1 MKRLRITVDGTPYDV
16 TVEEIETA
24 PDRRQL
30 PGLQCFLS
38 SSHTWPLLLWRG

>member
-24 PDRRQL
+24 PAPAAAAPRAASAAPR
-30 PGLQCFLS
+30 PA
-38 SSHTWPLLLWRG
+38 PA